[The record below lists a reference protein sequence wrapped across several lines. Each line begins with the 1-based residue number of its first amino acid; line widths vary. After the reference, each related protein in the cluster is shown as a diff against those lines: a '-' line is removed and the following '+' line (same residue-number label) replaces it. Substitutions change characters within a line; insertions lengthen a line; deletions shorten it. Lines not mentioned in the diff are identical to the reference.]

1 MTKTYSS
8 AMTPTSDSW
17 LTLIVSLPSASA
29 TACMRIWR
37 AIKTLGCAAL
47 RDRATDYAQWLSD
60 LAGARKTL
68 VLCFINLFIYS
79 IV

>member
-1 MTKTYSS
+1 
-8 AMTPTSDSW
+8 
-17 LTLIVSLPSASA
+17 
-29 TACMRIWR
+29 MRIWR